1 MCKSKGTFRRLA
13 GNQNPVG
20 IEPLESWAQVLLLD
34 EITVDMDVVGR
45 LDLLQFF
52 KEECEQRGATI
63 VYATHIFDGLAQWV
77 THLAYVADGQLIKG
91 ATAPL
96 RPLHS
101 WYLAVLSNQGA
112 LRFVSEGSL
121 AARTRVLSCCW

>member
-1 MCKSKGTFRRLA
+1 M
-13 GNQNPVG
+13 
-20 IEPLESWAQVLLLD
+20 QVLLLD

-52 KEECEQRGATI
+52 REECEQRGATI

-91 ATAPL
+91 ETGPS
-96 RPLHS
+96 RPLQIAQRICGS
-101 WYLAVLSNQGA
+101 VA
-112 LRFVSEGSL
+112 RPSER
-121 AARTRVLSCCW
+121 ARRC